1 MSSREFLNFLERS
14 LDYVSL
20 DLVGMSLIILKKP
33 YAGTKIRLKEN
44 DLEEVEGK
52 IDGTMWMES
61 KADSSIR
68 VSIKA
73 RGSPKFNIETD
84 LAKSFYKYYY
94 RDDEEFP
101 ALVHVQT
108 VLSDAFEKLDKSKY
122 LDALSII
129 RTI

>member
-1 MSSREFLNFLERS
+1 MTSREFLTFLERS

-44 DLEEVEGK
+44 DIEDEVGT

-61 KADSSIR
+61 KSDSSIK
-68 VSIKA
+68 VSIKD

-94 RDDEEFP
+94 RGNEEFP
-101 ALVHVQT
+101 SLIHV
-108 VLSDAFEKLDKSKY
+108 
-122 LDALSII
+122 
-129 RTI
+129 